1 MKKYKTKILIFG
13 GSGFIGYHLAKKC
26 IKKGWS
32 VTSVSRNLPKKE
44 KILKKVIYSIKNLEN
59 FKNFKNISKDYD
71 FVVNASGYINNNN
84 NLTYK
89 NHNFKI
95 VKNIIRHFRNTNIK
109 AFLNIGSSA
118 EYGGVFSLQNEKLKT
133 FPKSKYGKDKL
144 KCTKLLINS
153 FKTINFP
160 AIVFRTYQVYGPLQ
174 DTNRLI
180 PIAAKACYFN
190 KKFDC
195 SDGSQIRDYIYIDD
209 LTEAIIKAL
218 NNNLAIGQIFN
229 IGSGDRT
236 ALRYIINYT
245 KKFFK
250 KGHPVFGKIK
260 LRKDENKKIIADIS
274 KIKSILKW
282 KPKVNFKVGLNR
294 TLKYYKKK
302 YQTIDNKRIQY

>member
-13 GSGFIGYHLAKKC
+13 GSGFIGYHLTKKC
-26 IKKGWS
+26 VKKGWS
-32 VTSVSRNLPKKE
+32 VTSISKHILKKE
-44 KILKKVIYSIKNLEN
+44 KIVKKAFYSIKNLEN
-59 FKNFKNISKDYD
+59 FRNFKNISKDYD
-71 FVVNASGYINNNN
+71 FVVNASGYINNND

-109 AFLNIGSSA
+109 AFLNIGTSA
-118 EYGGVFSLQNEKLKT
+118 EYGGMFSPQNEKVKT
-133 FPKSKYGKDKL
+133 LPKSKYGKDKL

-174 DTNRLI
+174 ETNRLI
-180 PIAAKACYFN
+180 PIAANSCYLN

-209 LTEAIIKAL
+209 LTEAILKAL
-218 NNNLAIGQIFN
+218 NNKLAIGQIFN
-229 IGSGDRT
+229 IGSGSGVS
-236 ALRYIINYT
+236 LKQIIDST

-250 KGHPVFGKIK
+250 KGRPLFGKIK
-260 LRKDENKKIIADIS
+260 SRKDENKEIIADIS
-274 KIKSILKW
+274 KIKRILKW
-282 KPKVNFKVGLNR
+282 KPKVKFKLGLRR

-302 YQTIDNKRIQY
+302 YETIDN

>member
-1 MKKYKTKILIFG
+1 MKKYRTKILIFG
-13 GSGFIGYHLAKKC
+13 GSGFIGYHLTKKC
-26 IKKGWS
+26 VKKGWS
-32 VTSVSRNLPKKE
+32 VTSISKHILKKE
-44 KILKKVIYSIKNLEN
+44 KIVKKAFYSIKNLEN
-59 FKNFKNISKDYD
+59 FRNFRNISKDYD

-109 AFLNIGSSA
+109 AFLNIGTSA
-118 EYGGVFSLQNEKLKT
+118 EYGGMFSPQNEKVKT
-133 FPKSKYGKDKL
+133 LPKSKYGKDKL

-174 DTNRLI
+174 ETNRLI
-180 PIAAKACYFN
+180 PIAANSCYLN

-209 LTEAIIKAL
+209 LTEAIVKAL
-218 NNNLAIGQIFN
+218 NNKLAIGQIFN
-229 IGSGDRT
+229 IGSGYGVS
-236 ALRYIINYT
+236 LKQIIDST

-250 KGHPVFGKIK
+250 KGRPLFGKIK
-260 LRKDENKKIIADIS
+260 SRKDENKEIIADIS
-274 KIKSILKW
+274 KIKRILKW
-282 KPKVNFKVGLNR
+282 KPKVEFKLGLRR

-302 YQTIDNKRIQY
+302 YDTIEN

>member
-13 GSGFIGYHLAKKC
+13 GSGFIGYHLTKKC
-26 IKKGWS
+26 VKKGWS
-32 VTSVSRNLPKKE
+32 VTSISKHILKKE
-44 KILKKVIYSIKNLEN
+44 KIVKKAFYSIKNLEN
-59 FKNFKNISKDYD
+59 FRNFRNISKDYD

-109 AFLNIGSSA
+109 AFLNIGTSA
-118 EYGGVFSLQNEKLKT
+118 EYGGMFSPQNEKVKT
-133 FPKSKYGKDKL
+133 LPKSKYGKDKL

-160 AIVFRTYQVYGPLQ
+160 AIVFRAYQIYGPLQ
-174 DTNRLI
+174 ETNRLI
-180 PIAAKACYFN
+180 PIAANSCYFN

-209 LTEAIIKAL
+209 LTEAIVKAL
-218 NNNLAIGQIFN
+218 NNKLAIGQIFN
-229 IGSGDRT
+229 IGSGYGIS
-236 ALRYIINYT
+236 LKQIIDST

-250 KGHPVFGKIK
+250 KGRPLFGKIK
-260 LRKDENKKIIADIS
+260 PRKDENKEIIADIS
-274 KIKSILKW
+274 KIKRILKW
-282 KPKVNFKVGLNR
+282 KPKVKFKLGLRR

-302 YQTIDNKRIQY
+302 YETIDN

>member
-13 GSGFIGYHLAKKC
+13 GSGFIGYHLTKKC
-26 IKKGWS
+26 VKKGWS
-32 VTSVSRNLPKKE
+32 VTSISKHILKKE
-44 KILKKVIYSIKNLEN
+44 KIVKKAFYSIKNLEN
-59 FKNFKNISKDYD
+59 FRNFKNISKDYD
-71 FVVNASGYINNNN
+71 FVVNASGYINNND

-109 AFLNIGSSA
+109 AFLNIGTSA
-118 EYGGVFSLQNEKLKT
+118 EYGGMFSPQNEKVKT
-133 FPKSKYGKDKL
+133 LPKSKYGKDKL

-174 DTNRLI
+174 ETNRLI
-180 PIAAKACYFN
+180 PIAANSCYLN

-209 LTEAIIKAL
+209 LTEAIVKAL
-218 NNNLAIGQIFN
+218 NNKLAIGQIFN
-229 IGSGDRT
+229 IGSGYGVS
-236 ALRYIINYT
+236 LKQIIDST

-250 KGHPVFGKIK
+250 KGRPLFGKIK
-260 LRKDENKKIIADIS
+260 SRKDENKEIIADIS
-274 KIKSILKW
+274 KIKRILKW
-282 KPKVNFKVGLNR
+282 KPKVKFKLGLKR

-302 YQTIDNKRIQY
+302 YETIDN

>member
-13 GSGFIGYHLAKKC
+13 GSGFIGYHLTKKC
-26 IKKGWS
+26 VKKGWS
-32 VTSVSRNLPKKE
+32 VTSISKHILKKE
-44 KILKKVIYSIKNLEN
+44 KIVKKAFYSIKNLEN
-59 FKNFKNISKDYD
+59 FINFKNISKDYD
-71 FVVNASGYINNNN
+71 FVVNASGYINNND

-109 AFLNIGSSA
+109 AFLNIGTSA
-118 EYGGVFSLQNEKLKT
+118 EYGGMFSPQNEKVKT
-133 FPKSKYGKDKL
+133 LPKSKYGKDKL

-174 DTNRLI
+174 ETNRLI
-180 PIAAKACYFN
+180 PIAANSCYLN

-209 LTEAIIKAL
+209 LTEAIVKAL
-218 NNNLAIGQIFN
+218 NNKLAIGQIFN
-229 IGSGDRT
+229 IGSGYGVS
-236 ALRYIINYT
+236 LKQIIDST

-250 KGHPVFGKIK
+250 KGRPLFGKIK
-260 LRKDENKKIIADIS
+260 SRKDENKEIIADIS
-274 KIKSILKW
+274 KIKRILKW
-282 KPKVNFKVGLNR
+282 KPKVKFKLGLRR

-302 YQTIDNKRIQY
+302 YETIDN

>member
-13 GSGFIGYHLAKKC
+13 GSGFIGYHLTKKC
-26 IKKGWS
+26 VKKGWS
-32 VTSVSRNLPKKE
+32 VTSISKHILKKE
-44 KILKKVIYSIKNLEN
+44 KIVKKAFYSIKNLEN
-59 FKNFKNISKDYD
+59 FRNFKNISKDYD
-71 FVVNASGYINNNN
+71 FVVNASGYINNND

-109 AFLNIGSSA
+109 AFLNIGTSA
-118 EYGGVFSLQNEKLKT
+118 EYGGMFSPQNEKVKT
-133 FPKSKYGKDKL
+133 LPKSKYGKDKL

-153 FKTINFP
+153 FKTISFP

-174 DTNRLI
+174 ETNRLI
-180 PIAAKACYFN
+180 PIAANSCYLN

-209 LTEAIIKAL
+209 LTEAIVKAL
-218 NNNLAIGQIFN
+218 NNKLAIGQIFN
-229 IGSGDRT
+229 IGSGYGVS
-236 ALRYIINYT
+236 LKQIIDST

-250 KGHPVFGKIK
+250 KGRPLFGKIK
-260 LRKDENKKIIADIS
+260 SRKDENKEIIADIS
-274 KIKSILKW
+274 KIKRILKW
-282 KPKVNFKVGLNR
+282 KPKVKFKLGLRR

-302 YQTIDNKRIQY
+302 YETIDN

>member
-13 GSGFIGYHLAKKC
+13 GSGFIGYHLTKKC
-26 IKKGWS
+26 VKKGWR
-32 VTSVSRNLPKKE
+32 VTSISKHILKKE
-44 KILKKVIYSIKNLEN
+44 KIVKKAFYSIKNLEN
-59 FKNFKNISKDYD
+59 FRNFKNISKDYD
-71 FVVNASGYINNNN
+71 FVVNASGYINNND

-109 AFLNIGSSA
+109 AFLNIGTSA
-118 EYGGVFSLQNEKLKT
+118 EYGGMFSPQNEKVKT
-133 FPKSKYGKDKL
+133 LPKSKYGKDKL

-174 DTNRLI
+174 ETNRLI
-180 PIAAKACYFN
+180 PIAANSCYLN

-209 LTEAIIKAL
+209 LTEAILKAL
-218 NNNLAIGQIFN
+218 NNKLAIGQIFN
-229 IGSGDRT
+229 IGSGYGVS
-236 ALRYIINYT
+236 LKQIIDST

-250 KGHPVFGKIK
+250 KGRPLFGKIK
-260 LRKDENKKIIADIS
+260 SRKDENKEIIADIS
-274 KIKSILKW
+274 KIKRILKW
-282 KPKVNFKVGLNR
+282 KPKVKFKLGLRR

-302 YQTIDNKRIQY
+302 YETIDN

>member
-13 GSGFIGYHLAKKC
+13 GSGFIGYHLTKKC
-26 IKKGWS
+26 VKKGWS
-32 VTSVSRNLPKKE
+32 VTSISKHILKKE
-44 KILKKVIYSIKNLEN
+44 KIVKKAFYSIKNLEN
-59 FKNFKNISKDYD
+59 FRNFKNISKDYD
-71 FVVNASGYINNNN
+71 FVVNASGYINNND

-109 AFLNIGSSA
+109 AFLNIGTSA
-118 EYGGVFSLQNEKLKT
+118 EYGGMFSPQNEKVKT
-133 FPKSKYGKDKL
+133 LPKSKYGKDKL
-144 KCTKLLINS
+144 KCTKILINS

-174 DTNRLI
+174 ETNRLI
-180 PIAAKACYFN
+180 PIAANSCYLN

-209 LTEAIIKAL
+209 LTEAILKAL
-218 NNNLAIGQIFN
+218 NNKLAIGQIFN
-229 IGSGDRT
+229 IGSGSGVS
-236 ALRYIINYT
+236 LKQIIDST

-250 KGHPVFGKIK
+250 KGRPLFGKIK
-260 LRKDENKKIIADIS
+260 SRKDENKEIIADIS
-274 KIKSILKW
+274 KIKRILKW
-282 KPKVNFKVGLNR
+282 KPKVKFKLGLRR

-302 YQTIDNKRIQY
+302 YETIDN

>member
-13 GSGFIGYHLAKKC
+13 GSGFIGYHLTKKC
-26 IKKGWS
+26 VKKGWS
-32 VTSVSRNLPKKE
+32 VTSISKHILKKE
-44 KILKKVIYSIKNLEN
+44 KIVKKAFYSIKNLEN
-59 FKNFKNISKDYD
+59 FRNFRNISKDYD
-71 FVVNASGYINNNN
+71 FVVNASGYINNND

-109 AFLNIGSSA
+109 AFLNIGTSA
-118 EYGGVFSLQNEKLKT
+118 EYGGMFSPQNEKVKT
-133 FPKSKYGKDKL
+133 LPKSKYGKDKL

-174 DTNRLI
+174 ETNRLI
-180 PIAAKACYFN
+180 PIAANSCYLN

-209 LTEAIIKAL
+209 LTEAIVKAL
-218 NNNLAIGQIFN
+218 NNKLAIGQIFN
-229 IGSGDRT
+229 IGSGYGVS
-236 ALRYIINYT
+236 LKQIIDST

-250 KGHPVFGKIK
+250 KGRPLFGKIK
-260 LRKDENKKIIADIS
+260 SRKDENKEIIADIS
-274 KIKSILKW
+274 KIKRILKW
-282 KPKVNFKVGLNR
+282 KPKVKFKLGLRR

-302 YQTIDNKRIQY
+302 YETIDN

>member
-13 GSGFIGYHLAKKC
+13 GSGFIGYHLTKKC
-26 IKKGWS
+26 VKKGWS
-32 VTSVSRNLPKKE
+32 VTSISKHILKKE
-44 KILKKVIYSIKNLEN
+44 KIVKKAFYSIKNLEN
-59 FKNFKNISKDYD
+59 FRNFKNISKDYD
-71 FVVNASGYINNNN
+71 FVVNASGYINNND

-109 AFLNIGSSA
+109 AFLNIGTSA
-118 EYGGVFSLQNEKLKT
+118 EYGGMFSPQNEKVKT
-133 FPKSKYGKDKL
+133 LPKSKYGKDKL
-144 KCTKLLINS
+144 KCTKILINS

-174 DTNRLI
+174 ETNRLI
-180 PIAAKACYFN
+180 PIAANSCYLN

-209 LTEAIIKAL
+209 LTEAIVKAL
-218 NNNLAIGQIFN
+218 NNKLAIGQIFN
-229 IGSGDRT
+229 IGSGYGVS
-236 ALRYIINYT
+236 LKQIIDST

-250 KGHPVFGKIK
+250 KGRPLFGKIK
-260 LRKDENKKIIADIS
+260 SRKDENKEIIADIS
-274 KIKSILKW
+274 KIKRILKW
-282 KPKVNFKVGLNR
+282 KPKVKFKLGLRR

-302 YQTIDNKRIQY
+302 YETIDN

>member
-13 GSGFIGYHLAKKC
+13 GSGFIGYHLTKKC
-26 IKKGWS
+26 VKKGWS
-32 VTSVSRNLPKKE
+32 VTSISKHILKKE
-44 KILKKVIYSIKNLEN
+44 KIVKKAFYSIKNLEN
-59 FKNFKNISKDYD
+59 FRNFKNISKDYD
-71 FVVNASGYINNNN
+71 FVVNASGYINNND

-109 AFLNIGSSA
+109 AFLNIGTSA
-118 EYGGVFSLQNEKLKT
+118 EYGGMFSPQNEKVKT
-133 FPKSKYGKDKL
+133 LPKSKYGKDKL
-144 KCTKLLINS
+144 KCTKILINS

-174 DTNRLI
+174 ETNRLI
-180 PIAAKACYFN
+180 PIAANSCYLN

-209 LTEAIIKAL
+209 LTEAILKAL
-218 NNNLAIGQIFN
+218 NNKLAIGQIFN
-229 IGSGDRT
+229 IGSGYGVS
-236 ALRYIINYT
+236 LKQIIDST

-250 KGHPVFGKIK
+250 KGRPLFGKIK
-260 LRKDENKKIIADIS
+260 SRKDENKEIIADIS
-274 KIKSILKW
+274 KIKRILKW
-282 KPKVNFKVGLNR
+282 KPKVKFKLGLRR

-302 YQTIDNKRIQY
+302 YETIDN

>member
-13 GSGFIGYHLAKKC
+13 GSGFIGYHLTKKC
-26 IKKGWS
+26 VKKGWS
-32 VTSVSRNLPKKE
+32 VTSISKHILKKE
-44 KILKKVIYSIKNLEN
+44 KIVKKAFYSIKNLEN
-59 FKNFKNISKDYD
+59 FRNFKNISKDYD
-71 FVVNASGYINNNN
+71 FVVNASGYINNND

-109 AFLNIGSSA
+109 AFLNIGTSA
-118 EYGGVFSLQNEKLKT
+118 EYGGMFSPQNEKVKT
-133 FPKSKYGKDKL
+133 LPKSKYGKDKL

-174 DTNRLI
+174 ETNRLI
-180 PIAAKACYFN
+180 PIAANSCYLN

-209 LTEAIIKAL
+209 LTEAIVKAL
-218 NNNLAIGQIFN
+218 NNKLAIGQIFN
-229 IGSGDRT
+229 IGSGYGVS
-236 ALRYIINYT
+236 LKQIIDST

-250 KGHPVFGKIK
+250 KGRPLFGKIK
-260 LRKDENKKIIADIS
+260 SRKDENKEIIADIS
-274 KIKSILKW
+274 KIKRILKW
-282 KPKVNFKVGLNR
+282 KPKVKFKLGLRR

-302 YQTIDNKRIQY
+302 YETIDN

>member
-1 MKKYKTKILIFG
+1 M
-13 GSGFIGYHLAKKC
+13 
-26 IKKGWS
+26 
-32 VTSVSRNLPKKE
+32 
-44 KILKKVIYSIKNLEN
+44 EN
-59 FKNFKNISKDYD
+59 FRNFKNISKDYD
-71 FVVNASGYINNNN
+71 FVVNASGYINNND

-109 AFLNIGSSA
+109 AFLNIGTSA
-118 EYGGVFSLQNEKLKT
+118 EYGGMFSPQNEKVKT
-133 FPKSKYGKDKL
+133 LPKSKYGKDKL

-174 DTNRLI
+174 ETNRLI
-180 PIAAKACYFN
+180 PIAANSCYLN

-209 LTEAIIKAL
+209 LTEAIVKAL
-218 NNNLAIGQIFN
+218 NNKLAIGQIFN
-229 IGSGDRT
+229 IGSGYGVS
-236 ALRYIINYT
+236 LKQIIDST

-250 KGHPVFGKIK
+250 KGRPLFGKIK
-260 LRKDENKKIIADIS
+260 SRKDENKEIIADIS
-274 KIKSILKW
+274 KIKRILKW
-282 KPKVNFKVGLNR
+282 KPKVKFKLGLRR

-302 YQTIDNKRIQY
+302 YETIDN